1 MKLWLSFL
9 VPGAEVIVLSV
20 KVAKQRKPRP
30 PQLRKALTTLT
41 WGTASPAQF
50 PFQGI
55 NYLC

>member
-1 MKLWLSFL
+1 MKLYLSFL

-30 PQLRKALTTLT
+30 AQLRKAVITLT
-41 WGTASPAQF
+41 WGTASPPIF
-50 PFQGI
+50 LFRGI